1 MSSVQ
6 RNVSTPLELHQLNL
20 VNKQKVP
27 PLPARRRVQPMEEP
41 TIKNMPIVMN
51 DETSFSP
58 EKFPPVTPKK
68 NLLAPV
74 TPVKQPIPEIKNPD
88 DDENSI
94 IYRLASKKREINELE
109 EKLKY
114 LKLELNHLEIE
125 FRESQPQMVQS
136 QLSSRQ
142 TQFQETFDGLKSKF
156 NNTINSFTAPQ
167 PGNDNVSTQQNRNG
181 NTNING
187 NISQTN
193 RFFKGI
199 MDKFNEFNVGEDEFD
214 SKTRRDEVS
223 NAYYLKQGYNVDDE
237 EIENDAHDEAKF
249 LDKIDDSTLNAIR
262 R

>member
-1 MSSVQ
+1 MSNAQ

-41 TIKNMPIVMN
+41 ITENMPIVMN
-51 DETSFSP
+51 DETAFSP
-58 EKFPPVTPKK
+58 EKVPPVTPKK

-74 TPVKQPIPEIKNPD
+74 TPVKQPMPEEKKPED
-88 DDENSI
+88 QNSI

-114 LKLELNHLEIE
+114 LKMELNHLEIE

-136 QLSSRQ
+136 QLSVRQ
-142 TQFQETFDGLKSKF
+142 AQFQETFDGLKSKF

-167 PGNDNVSTQQNRNG
+167 PAYDNTSAQQNRNI
-181 NTNING
+181 NNNVNG
-187 NISQTN
+187 NVSQTN

-214 SKTRRDEVS
+214 SKTKRDEVS
-223 NAYYLKQGYNVDDE
+223 NAYYLKQGYNIDDE

-249 LDKIDDSTLNAIR
+249 LDKIDDSTLNSIR

>member
-1 MSSVQ
+1 MPNPQ

-27 PLPARRRVQPMEEP
+27 PLPARRRVQPMEES
-41 TIKNMPIVMN
+41 TTQNIPIVMS
-51 DETSFSP
+51 DETAFSP
-58 EKFPPVTPKK
+58 EKVPPVTPKK

-74 TPVKQPIPEIKNPD
+74 TPVKQPMPESKKPE
-88 DDENSI
+88 DENSI

-109 EKLKY
+109 EKLEY
-114 LKLELNHLEIE
+114 LKMELNHLEIE
-125 FRESQPQMVQS
+125 FRESQPQMTQS
-136 QLSSRQ
+136 QLSTRQ
-142 TQFQETFDGLKSKF
+142 AQFQETFDGLKSRF

-167 PGNDNVSTQQNRNG
+167 STSDFAPNQQNRNI
-181 NTNING
+181 NNNG
-187 NISQTN
+187 NGNVSQTN

-249 LDKIDDSTLNAIR
+249 LDKIDDSTLNSIR